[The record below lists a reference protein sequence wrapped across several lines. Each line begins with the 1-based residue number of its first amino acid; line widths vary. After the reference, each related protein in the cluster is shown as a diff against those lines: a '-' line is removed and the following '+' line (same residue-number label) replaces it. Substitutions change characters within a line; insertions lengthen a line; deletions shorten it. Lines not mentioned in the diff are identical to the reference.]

1 MVKESNPPMESIRT
15 VLELL
20 LRTLPPESREE
31 AALLA
36 WSIVAGPAI
45 LAHTRAERLEGDVL
59 HIQVSDS
66 TWQTQLNAVGADLIQ
81 ALNQLLGA
89 QRIRALAL
97 HEAPLA
103 PSSPADMERP

>member
-36 WSIVAGPAI
+36 WPIVAGPAI
-45 LAHTRAERLEGDVL
+45 QARTRAERLEGDIL
-59 HIQVSDS
+59 HIQVSDA
-66 TWQTQLNAVGADLIQ
+66 TWQRQLNAVRGDLIQ
-81 ALNQLLGA
+81 ALNQLLGE
-89 QRIRALAL
+89 QRIGSLAL
-97 HEAPLA
+97 HVAPLA
-103 PSSPADMERP
+103 SSSPANMEQP